1 MGCDIHMMVEK
12 KVKTKKHGEVW
23 ATVNTLNAVYP
34 DGLVQVDKLNDSP
47 YGHFY
52 RIEMRNYNF
61 FADIA
66 CVRGDGE
73 YRDRGLPHDVAPLT
87 LEFAE
92 SWGLDAHS
100 SSYLYADEMIPL
112 YIKHHL
118 SDEEKA
124 KLVSDRMSGGLSD
137 IQVFH
142 LIMERHFNIA
152 TREEDNPQ
160 DYRFVFVFDN

>member
-12 KVKTKKHGEVW
+12 KIKTKKHGEVW

-34 DGLVQVDKLNDSP
+34 DGLVLGDSLGDSP
-47 YGHFY
+47 YGYFY
-52 RIEMRNYNF
+52 RAEMRNYRF

-66 CVRGDGE
+66 CVRGEGE
-73 YRDRGLPHDVAPLT
+73 YQDRGLPDDVSPLV
-87 LEFAE
+87 LSFAE
-92 SWGLDAHS
+92 SWDLDAHS
-100 SSYLYADEMIPL
+100 HSYLYADEMIPL

-142 LIMERHFNIA
+142 LIMERHFNVA

-160 DYRFVFVFDN
+160 DYRFVFFFDN

>member
-1 MGCDIHMMVEK
+1 MGCDIHMMIEAK
-12 KVKTKKHGEVW
+12 AKTQKHGDVW
-23 ATVNTLNAVYP
+23 VTVNSLNAVYP
-34 DGLVQVDKLNDSP
+34 DGLVRADRLEDSP
-47 YGHFY
+47 YGYHY
-52 RIEMRNYNF
+52 RIEMRNYHF

-66 CVRGDGE
+66 CVRGEGE
-73 YRDRGLPHDVAPLT
+73 YQDRGLPDDVSALA
-87 LEFAE
+87 LAYSE
-92 SWGLDAHS
+92 SWGYDGHS
-100 SSYLYADEMIPL
+100 HSYLYADEMIPL

-160 DYRFVFVFDN
+160 DYRFVFFFDN

>member
-1 MGCDIHMMVEK
+1 MGCDIHMMIEK
-12 KVKTKKHGEVW
+12 RVSTRKHGDVW
-23 ATVNTLNAVYP
+23 ATVNPLNSIYP
-34 DGLVQVDKLNDSP
+34 DGLVQSNGVSDTT
-47 YGHFY
+47 YGHYY

-66 CVRGDGE
+66 CVRGEGE
-73 YRDRGLPHDVAPLT
+73 YQDRGLPDDVAPLT

-92 SWGLDAHS
+92 SWNLDGHS
-100 SSYLYADEMIPL
+100 HSYLYADEMIPL
-112 YIKHHL
+112 YIEHHL

-137 IQVFH
+137 IQTFH

-152 TREEDNPQ
+152 TQEKDNPK
-160 DYRFVFVFDN
+160 DYRFVFFFDN